1 MKDCK
6 MRTINFIIE
15 SLGGNGKGLIASIL
29 EKHLQNKYQDNS
41 GAAIHKLDLFN
52 AQGQIDLI
60 MFKQAIANSALS
72 YSDIVVDVGASNLDD
87 ALQLIAQGEVQEL
100 LQASY
105 VKTFIH
111 VLITG
116 GEYQHETLNGL
127 LQICKS
133 IPPAAKIIVWLN
145 EQFGQIEAEGK
156 TFEELKL
163 YINNRDKITGIVR
176 IGMQTDANSDGD
188 DLSELTRQ
196 LDVIFP
202 NVALSKQSGQA
213 QRKTD
218 TQNSKAPHPLSEHEI
233 KDHFDALHLE
243 ALTRFNDALNAAFE
257 KHLEQL
263 SVANALHQSE
273 ASNRA
278 EMIITQ
284 AAEYLTK
291 QMRQAADE
299 ITATAAKVLSQHVAE
314 ANRAAQ
320 RAKNSRDGVIYVLIV
335 MFIIL
340 FGGIFWQL
348 SSH

>member
-1 MKDCK
+1 MSE
-6 MRTINFIIE
+6 I
-15 SLGGNGKGLIASIL
+15 GKGLISSII
-29 EKHLQNKYQDNS
+29 ETHLQKKHQDNL
-41 GAAIHKLDLFN
+41 GADIHKLDLFI

-72 YSDIVVDVGASNLDD
+72 YGDIVVDVGASNLDA

-116 GEYQHETLNGL
+116 GEYQHKTLNGL

-133 IPPAAKIIVWLN
+133 IPPNAKIIAWLN

-156 TFEELKL
+156 SFEELKL
-163 YINNRDKITGIVR
+163 YINNRDKIGGIVR
-176 IGMQTDANSDGD
+176 IGKQTSANNDED
-188 DLSELTRQ
+188 NLRELTRQ

-202 NVALSKQSGQA
+202 NVALSEQSDGVLEKYEPKKINALQ
-213 QRKTD
+213 
-218 TQNSKAPHPLSEHEI
+218 PIYESEIRDQFE
-233 KDHFDALHLE
+233 ALHLE
-243 ALTRFNDALNAAFE
+243 ALARFNDALNASFE

-278 EMIITQ
+278 EIIITQ

-299 ITATAAKVLSQHVAE
+299 ITTTAAKVLSQHVAE

-320 RAKNSRDGVIYVLIV
+320 RAKNSRDVVIYILVVVIIVLV
-335 MFIIL
+335 
-340 FGGIFWQL
+340 GGIFWRL

>member
-15 SLGGNGKGLIASIL
+15 SMGANGKGLIASIL
-29 EKHLQNKYQDNS
+29 EKHLQKKHHDNF
-41 GAAIHKLDLFN
+41 GVGKHKLDLFN
-52 AQGQIDLI
+52 ARGQIDLI

-72 YSDIVVDVGASNLDD
+72 YGDIVVDVGASNLDA

-100 LQASY
+100 LQRSS
-105 VKTFIH
+105 VKAFIH

-133 IPPAAKIIVWLN
+133 IPPGAKIIVWLN

-163 YINNRDKITGIVR
+163 YINNRDKIAGIVR
-176 IGMQTDANSDGD
+176 IGKQTDANSDED
-188 DLSELTRQ
+188 SLSELTRQ

-202 NVALSKQSGQA
+202 NVALSEQSDGVLEKYEPKKINALQ
-213 QRKTD
+213 
-218 TQNSKAPHPLSEHEI
+218 PISENEI
-233 KDHFDALHLE
+233 RDQFEALHLE
-243 ALTRFNDALNAAFE
+243 TLTKFNDALNASFE

-263 SVANALHQSE
+263 SAANALHQSE

-278 EMIITQ
+278 EIIITQ

-291 QMRQAADE
+291 QMHQAANE
-299 ITATAAKVLSQHVAE
+299 ITATAAKVLSEHIAE

-320 RAKNSRDGVIYVLIV
+320 RAKNSRDVVIYILGVVFIVLV
-335 MFIIL
+335 
-340 FGGIFWQL
+340 GGFL
-348 SSH
+348 LTKS

>member
-15 SLGGNGKGLIASIL
+15 SVGEIGKGLIASIL

-41 GAAIHKLDLFN
+41 GAAIHKFDLFN

-72 YSDIVVDVGASNLDD
+72 YGDIVVDVGASNLDA
-87 ALQLIAQGEVQEL
+87 ALQLIAQAEVQEL
-100 LQASY
+100 LQSSSFKA
-105 VKTFIH
+105 FIH
-111 VLITG
+111 VLIAG
-116 GEYQHETLNGL
+116 GENQHETLNGL
-127 LQICKS
+127 LQICK
-133 IPPAAKIIVWLN
+133 ILPPGAKIIIWLN

-156 TFEELKL
+156 SFEDIKL
-163 YINNRDKITGIVR
+163 YINNRDKIDGIVR
-176 IGMQTDANSDGD
+176 IGKQTSANSDED
-188 DLSELTRQ
+188 NLREITRQ

-202 NVALSKQSGQA
+202 NVALSEQS
-213 QRKTD
+213 D
-218 TQNSKAPHPLSEHEI
+218 TALEKYEPKKINALQPISENEI
-233 KDHFDALHLE
+233 RDQFEALHLE
-243 ALTRFNDALNAAFE
+243 ALARFNDALNASFE

-263 SVANALHQSE
+263 SAANALHQSE

-278 EMIITQ
+278 EMVITQ

-299 ITATAAKVLSQHVAE
+299 ITAAVVKTLSQHIAE

-320 RAKNSRDGVIYVLIV
+320 RAKSSRDVVVYILIAVLIV
-335 MFIIL
+335 L
-340 FGGIFWQL
+340 VGGFL
-348 SSH
+348 LTKS

>member
-6 MRTINFIIE
+6 MRTINLIIE
-15 SLGGNGKGLIASIL
+15 SVGGNGKGLISSIL
-29 EKHLQNKYQDNS
+29 ETHLQKKHQDNS

-72 YSDIVVDVGASNLDD
+72 YGDIVVDVGASNLND
-87 ALQLIAQGEVQEL
+87 ALKLIAKGEVQEL
-100 LQASY
+100 LQRSS

-133 IPPAAKIIVWLN
+133 IPPNSKIIAWLN

-156 TFEELKL
+156 SFEELKL
-163 YINNRDKITGIVR
+163 YINNRDKIGGIVR
-176 IGMQTDANSDGD
+176 LGRQTSANSNEDN
-188 DLSELTRQ
+188 LREITRQ

-202 NVALSKQSGQA
+202 NVSLNEQSDTALEKYDPKKINALQPISESEIRGQF
-213 QRKTD
+213 
-218 TQNSKAPHPLSEHEI
+218 E
-233 KDHFDALHLE
+233 ALHLE
-243 ALTRFNDALNAAFE
+243 ALARFNDALNASFE
-257 KHLEQL
+257 KQLDQL

-278 EMIITQ
+278 EIIITQ

-314 ANRAAQ
+314 ANRAVKQ
-320 RAKNSRDGVIYVLIV
+320 AKLVRNIAIVTLIITIAFL
-335 MFIIL
+335 M
-340 FGGIFWQL
+340 GGIIEKFL
-348 SSH
+348 

>member
-1 MKDCK
+1 

-15 SLGGNGKGLIASIL
+15 SVGKIGKELIASIL
-29 EKHLQNKYQDNS
+29 EAHLQNKYQDNS
-41 GAAIHKLDLFN
+41 GAAIHKLDLFKV
-52 AQGQIDLI
+52 QGQIEIATLNN
-60 MFKQAIANSALS
+60 AIANSALS
-72 YSDIVVDVGASNLDD
+72 YGDIVVDVGASNLDD

-133 IPPAAKIIVWLN
+133 IPPNAKIIVWLN

-156 TFEELKL
+156 SFEELKL
-163 YINNRDKITGIVR
+163 YINNRDKIAGIVR
-176 IGMQTDANSDGD
+176 IGKQTSTKSDED
-188 DLSELTRQ
+188 SLCETRQ

-202 NVALSKQSGQA
+202 NVALNEQ
-213 QRKTD
+213 TD
-218 TQNSKAPHPLSEHEI
+218 TALEKCEPKKINAPYTISENEI
-233 KDHFDALHLE
+233 RGQFEVLHLE
-243 ALTRFNDALNAAFE
+243 ALARFNDALNASFE
-257 KHLEQL
+257 KHLKQL
-263 SVANALHQSE
+263 SAANALHQSE

-278 EMIITQ
+278 EIIITQ

-299 ITATAAKVLSQHVAE
+299 ITATASKVLSQNVAE
-314 ANRAAQ
+314 ANSAVKQ
-320 RAKNSRDGVIYVLIV
+320 AKLARNIAIVTLIITIAFLIGWIV
-335 MFIIL
+335 GKFL
-340 FGGIFWQL
+340 Q
-348 SSH
+348 

>member
-15 SLGGNGKGLIASIL
+15 SVGEIGKGLISSIL
-29 EKHLQNKYQDNS
+29 ETHLQNKCQDNF
-41 GAAIHKLDLFN
+41 GVDINKLDLFN
-52 AQGQIDLI
+52 AQGQIEIVTLNN
-60 MFKQAIANSALS
+60 AIANSALS
-72 YSDIVVDVGASNLDD
+72 YGDIVVDVGASNLDD

-127 LQICKS
+127 LQICK
-133 IPPAAKIIVWLN
+133 ILPPGAKIIIWLN

-156 TFEELKL
+156 SFEELKL
-163 YINNRDKITGIVR
+163 YINNRDKIGGVVR
-176 IGMQTDANSDGD
+176 IGKQTDANSDED
-188 DLSELTRQ
+188 NLREIIRQ

-202 NVALSKQSGQA
+202 NMLLNEQ
-213 QRKTD
+213 TD
-218 TQNSKAPHPLSEHEI
+218 TALEKCEPKKINALQPISENEI
-233 KDHFDALHLE
+233 RGQFEALYLE
-243 ALTRFNDALNAAFE
+243 ALTKFNDTLNASFE

-263 SVANALHQSE
+263 SAANALQQSE

-278 EMIITQ
+278 EIIITQ

-299 ITATAAKVLSQHVAE
+299 ITATAAKVLSEHVAE

-320 RAKNSRDGVIYVLIV
+320 RAKNSRDVVIHILVVMLIV
-335 MFIIL
+335 LVGGIIL
-340 FGGIFWQL
+340 TK
-348 SSH
+348 S

>member
-15 SLGGNGKGLIASIL
+15 GVGGNGKGLIASIL
-29 EKHLQNKYQDNS
+29 EAHLQNKYQDNS

-52 AQGQIDLI
+52 AQDKIEIVTLNN
-60 MFKQAIANSALS
+60 AIANSALS
-72 YSDIVVDVGASNLDD
+72 YGDIVVDVGASNLND
-87 ALQLIAQGEVQEL
+87 ALKLIAKDEVQEL
-100 LQASY
+100 LQASF

-133 IPPAAKIIVWLN
+133 IPPTAKIIVWLN

-156 TFEELKL
+156 SFEELKL
-163 YINNRDKITGIVR
+163 YINNRDKIAGIVR
-176 IGMQTDANSDGD
+176 IGKQTSAKSDDD
-188 DLSELTRQ
+188 DLCEITRQ

-202 NVALSKQSGQA
+202 ITSCDEQA
-213 QRKTD
+213 SQASRKTKP
-218 TQNSKAPHPLSEHEI
+218 QNSNALHPIYENEI
-233 KDHFDALHLE
+233 RDQFEALHLE
-243 ALTRFNDALNAAFE
+243 ALARFNDTLNASFE

-263 SVANALHQSE
+263 STANALQQSE

-278 EMIITQ
+278 EIIITQ

-291 QMRQAADE
+291 QMHQAADE
-299 ITATAAKVLSQHVAE
+299 ITAVAVKVLSQHVAE
-314 ANRAAQ
+314 ANRAVKQ
-320 RAKNSRDGVIYVLIV
+320 AKQTRNIA
-335 MFIIL
+335 IIATIITIISL
-340 FGGIFWQL
+340 MGWIIGKFL
-348 SSH
+348 